1 MSTEVTRRG
10 SIPQAMAWMVGL
22 SVALFWIPFV
32 GSLIAGFVGGRKAGG
47 LGPAL
52 AAVFLPGVALFLA
65 TVLLSSLLGWIPLI
79 GQMVSALAGLG
90 AWVLGFVN
98 VVPLAIGAA
107 IGGATAR

>member
-1 MSTEVTRRG
+1 MSTEVTHRG

-22 SVALFWIPFV
+22 SVALFWVPFV

-47 LGPAL
+47 LGAAI

-65 TVLLSSLLGWIPLI
+65 TVLLSGLLGWIPII
-79 GQMVSALAGLG
+79 GQLVSFLAGMG

-98 VVPLAIGAA
+98 VIPLLIGAA
-107 IGGATAR
+107 IGGATAK